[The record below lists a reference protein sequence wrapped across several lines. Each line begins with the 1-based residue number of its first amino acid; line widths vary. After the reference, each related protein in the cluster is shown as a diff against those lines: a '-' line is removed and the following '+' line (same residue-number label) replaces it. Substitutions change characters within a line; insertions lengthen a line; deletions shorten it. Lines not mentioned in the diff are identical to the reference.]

1 MVQVFDFGFMFS
13 AIPEILKYVP
23 ITVLLSLGSSFIGLI
38 VAFIVAL
45 IRYFKVPILS
55 PLCQVYISFIRG
67 TPTLVQLFIVYY
79 GIPIILIGLNQ
90 RFGAN
95 INVSGLP
102 KIVYVFFAFSLNT
115 GAYMSETI
123 RSAIASVEPGQ
134 WEACYSLNM
143 NTRQAITRIIIPQA
157 LTVALPPLGN
167 SWISVMKDTSLAF
180 SIGLV
185 ELLSSA
191 RLIGARASRYLEVY
205 IDAALLYWLV
215 CILMEFVLALLEKRM
230 RKYER
235 RSAA

>member
-1 MVQVFDFGFMFS
+1 MVKVFDFGFMFA
-13 AIPEILKYVP
+13 AIPDILKYLP
-23 ITVLLSLGSSFIGLI
+23 ITVLLSFGSSCIGLF
-38 VAFIVAL
+38 VAVIVAL
-45 IRYFKVPILS
+45 IRYFKIPILS
-55 PLCQVYISFIRG
+55 PLCQLYISFIRG

-79 GIPIILIGLNQ
+79 GIPIILIGVNQ
-90 RFGAN
+90 RFGTN

-102 KIVYVFFAFSLNT
+102 KIVYIFSAFSLNT

-143 NTRQAITRIIIPQA
+143 NTKQALWRIIIPQA

-180 SIGLV
+180 CIGLV

-205 IDAALLYWLV
+205 IDAALLYWGV
-215 CILMEFVLALLEKRM
+215 CILMELVLAFLEKRM

>member
-1 MVQVFDFGFMFS
+1 MVKVFDLGFMLT
-13 AIPEILKYVP
+13 AIPDVLKYLPVT
-23 ITVLLSLGSSFIGLI
+23 ILISFGSSLIGLV

-45 IRYFKVPILS
+45 IRYFEVPVLS
-55 PLCQVYISFIRG
+55 PLCKLYISFIRG

-79 GIPIILIGLNQ
+79 GIPIVLVAANQ
-90 RFGAN
+90 RFGTN

-102 KIVYVFFAFSLNT
+102 KIIYVLFAFALNT

-123 RSAIASVEPGQ
+123 RSAITSVDAGQ

-143 NTRQAITRIIIPQA
+143 NTRQAVTRIVIPQA
-157 LTVALPPLGN
+157 LTVALPSLGN

-185 ELLSSA
+185 ELLSAA

-205 IDAALLYWLV
+205 IDAALMYWGV
-215 CILMEFVLALLEKRM
+215 CIVMEIVLSLLEKRM
-230 RKYER
+230 RKYEGR
-235 RSAA
+235 IGA

>member
-1 MVQVFDFGFMFS
+1 M
-13 AIPEILKYVP
+13 
-23 ITVLLSLGSSFIGLI
+23 
-38 VAFIVAL
+38 VAL
-45 IRYFKVPILS
+45 IRHFRTPILS
-55 PLCQVYISFIRG
+55 PLSQLYISFVRG
-67 TPTLVQLFIVYY
+67 TPLLVQLFIVYY
-79 GIPIILIGLNQ
+79 GIPIVLVALNQ
-90 RFGAN
+90 HFGTNMNLA
-95 INVSGLP
+95 GLP
-102 KIVYVFFAFSLNT
+102 KMVYVFLAFSLNT

-134 WEACYSLNM
+134 WDACYSLNM
-143 NTRQAITRIIIPQA
+143 NTKQAITRIIIPQA

-205 IDAALLYWLV
+205 IDAALIYWGV
-215 CILMEFVLALLEKRM
+215 CIVMELALVLMERRL